1 MCVAC
6 RLRLRIVTRAI
17 CVRADN
23 RLIQRIRIARELQ
36 DTMLQTLQG
45 SKFVVDAALGKP
57 NDSAHMRLTLEKLSD
72 WLGQA
77 AQEGQAVLNT
87 VRTATTETNDRQ
99 SSRKE

>member
-1 MCVAC
+1 MCVAY
-6 RLRLRIVTRAI
+6 RLRLRIVARAI
-17 CVRADN
+17 RARADN
-23 RLIQRIRIARELQ
+23 RLIERIHIARELQ

-45 SKFVVDAALGKP
+45 SKFVVDAALEKS

-87 VRTATTETNDRQ
+87 LRIATTETNDRQ
-99 SSRKE
+99 SSRKA